1 MSKADRLF
9 QLVNLIRRLQP
20 VSAAKLAEQLQVS
33 VRSIYSYIDDLSVA
47 GVPVYGEPG
56 LGYRLQPGFELPPLH
71 LSPEELD
78 ALQLAVSILSRV
90 TGREMAGAARS
101 LSAKILASLPDER
114 RYSETALFSFAAGL
128 SDQHKDLWDQLRQA
142 ISVGQWVSVIYCSL
156 QGQIS
161 ERKIY
166 PLGLF
171 YWGGKWTLGGWC
183 ALRAEYR
190 DFRIDLIQQ
199 LTSCAAPLVLPDAVN
214 VTAYITHQSSA
225 GKSASEKIAPQLLP
239 VT

>member
-1 MSKADRLF
+1 
-9 QLVNLIRRLQP
+9 
-20 VSAAKLAEQLQVS
+20 
-33 VRSIYSYIDDLSVA
+33 
-47 GVPVYGEPG
+47 
-56 LGYRLQPGFELPPLH
+56 
-71 LSPEELD
+71 
-78 ALQLAVSILSRV
+78 
-90 TGREMAGAARS
+90 MACAARS

-114 RYSETALFSFAAGL
+114 RYTETALFSFATSL
-128 SDQHKDLWDQLRQA
+128 SDQHKDIWDQLRQA
-142 ISVGQWVSVIYCSL
+142 ISAGQWVSAIYCSL
-156 QGQIS
+156 QGQMS

-199 LTSCAAPLVLPDAVN
+199 LTGCTPPLVLPEAVN
-214 VTAYITHQSSA
+214 VTAYISHQSSTGQA
-225 GKSASEKIAPQLLP
+225 VSEKNAPKLLA

>member
-1 MSKADRLF
+1 MRKADRLF

-33 VRSIYSYIDDLSVA
+33 VRSIYRYIDDLSVT
-47 GVPVYGEPG
+47 GVPVYGEQG
-56 LGYRLQPGFELPPLH
+56 LGYRLQEGFELPPLH

-101 LSAKILASLPDER
+101 LSAKILASLPAER
-114 RYSETALFSFAAGL
+114 HCSETALFSFAAGL
-128 SDQHKDLWDQLRQA
+128 SDQHKDIWDQLRQA
-142 ISVGQWVSVIYCSL
+142 ITAGQWVSIIYCSL

-199 LTSCAAPLVLPDAVN
+199 LASCAPPLTLPDTVN
-214 VTAYITHQSSA
+214 VTAYISHQSSTE
-225 GKSASEKIAPQLLP
+225 KTVSEKIAPELLA

>member
-1 MSKADRLF
+1 MRKADRLF
-9 QLVNLIRRLQP
+9 QLVNLIRRQQP

-33 VRSIYSYIDDLSVA
+33 VRSIYRYIDDLSVT

-56 LGYRLQPGFELPPLH
+56 HGYRLQPGFELPPLH

-114 RYSETALFSFAAGL
+114 RHTETALFSFAAGL
-128 SDQHKDLWDQLRQA
+128 SNPHKDIWDQLRQSV
-142 ISVGQWVSVIYCSL
+142 SVGQWVSIIYCSL
-156 QGQIS
+156 QGQRS
-161 ERKIY
+161 ERKVF

-171 YWGGKWTLGGWC
+171 YWGGKWTVGGWC

-199 LTSCAAPLVLPDAVN
+199 LTPCAAPLVLPDAVN
-214 VTAYITHQSSA
+214 VRAYISHQSSA
-225 GKSASEKIAPQLLP
+225 GKTTPEKIAPQLLA

>member
-1 MSKADRLF
+1 MRKADRLF
-9 QLVNLIRRLQP
+9 QLVNIIRRQQP
-20 VSAAKLAEQLQVS
+20 VPAAKLAEQLQVS
-33 VRSIYSYIDDLSVA
+33 VRSIYRYIDDLSVT

-101 LSAKILASLPDER
+101 LSAKILASLPAER
-114 RYSETALFSFAAGL
+114 RCSENALFSFAAGL
-128 SDQHKDLWDQLRQA
+128 SDQHKDIWDQLRQA
-142 ISVGQWVSVIYCSL
+142 ISAGQWVSIIYCSL

-199 LTSCAAPLVLPDAVN
+199 LTGCIPPLVLPEAVN
-214 VTAYITHQSSA
+214 VTTYISHQSSTVKA
-225 GKSASEKIAPQLLP
+225 VSEKIAPESLA